1 MAKAWWS
8 YGISIGV
15 IAVSAVVIALANRGA
30 SRERVKSPQS
40 DEVATSS
47 TSRDGLQRTIQAMER
62 RLREHPGEA
71 AAAVSLADALLRQAR
86 VSNNPGLAFRA
97 EDALKRVLKDDPATY
112 DARRILGAVY
122 LSQHRFR
129 EAIREAER
137 AGVERPTD
145 DWNYGVMGDGHLELG
160 EYDEAWSAFQK
171 MMDLRPTAG
180 AYARAA
186 YALELRG
193 RLDAALQA
201 MQLSTDATP
210 PSDRESLAWHH
221 AQLGDLYRQLGR
233 PADAALEYAWADH
246 SFPNH
251 PFADRG
257 RAELLEAEGDL
268 AGAVATLEAVM
279 AQSPAPDLA
288 AKLGDLYTTLGRD
301 ADASRAYAL
310 AEAGWRFDAPEP
322 ARLARFLADHGRKL
336 DEAVALAERT
346 EAGRHDIFSE
356 DALAWCYFKS
366 GRLADAT
373 AAISRAQRTGTRDRM
388 IRSHAAAIAA
398 AQTRLSE
405 ASRCGGRNTTDR
417 RPCRAAI
424 PAASGV
430 RSTDTPETRPVAP
443 RERL

>member
-1 MAKAWWS
+1 MAKNWLS
-8 YGISIGV
+8 YGFSIGV
-15 IAVSAVVIALANRGA
+15 IAVSAVVIALANREA
-30 SRERVKSPQS
+30 SRGRGPGSEA
-40 DEVATSS
+40 DATASAGL
-47 TSRDGLQRTIQAMER
+47 TSRDGLQRTIHDMEL
-62 RLREHPGEA
+62 RLRERPGDA

-97 EDALKRVLKDDPATY
+97 EDALKRVLKEDPATY
-112 DARRILGAVY
+112 DARRMLGAVY

-137 AGVERPTD
+137 ASAERPTD

-160 EYDEAWSAFQK
+160 EYDAAWPAFQK

-201 MQLSTDATP
+201 MALSTDATP
-210 PSDRESLAWHH
+210 PADRESLAWHH

-233 PADAALEYAWADH
+233 SDEATREYAWADH

-257 RAELLEAEGDL
+257 RAELVEAQGDL
-268 AGAVATLEAVM
+268 AGAAATLAALM
-279 AQSPAPDLA
+279 ARSPAPDLA
-288 AKLGDLYTTLGRD
+288 AKLGDLYTTLGRG

-310 AEAGWRFDAPEP
+310 AEAGWRFDAPQP
-322 ARLARFLADHGRKL
+322 ALLARFLADHDRKL

-346 EAGRHDIFSE
+346 EAERHDIFTE

-366 GRLADAT
+366 GRLAEAA
-373 AAISRAQRTGTRDRM
+373 AAITRAQRTGTRDRT
-388 IRSHAAAIAA
+388 ILAHAAAIAA
-398 AQTRLSE
+398 AQ
-405 ASRCGGRNTTDR
+405 
-417 RPCRAAI
+417 RA
-424 PAASGV
+424 G
-430 RSTDTPETRPVAP
+430 
-443 RERL
+443 